1 MPPREEI
8 AVLRDTLVVDDLFAA
23 LRSLNHTTDYRFT
36 GIYLFEGKWVKSLL
50 LFDRECPNV
59 QIGHDVLWDDSYC
72 RMTATGA
79 GLCEITDSRT
89 DARLTTHAAREA
101 VQCYCA
107 VSLCSPDGTPLGSLC
122 HYDVRPR
129 QTAAQTFAAL
139 KEMRPRVQELLW
151 GRLTAVTESFDARV
165 QGSAPLAL
173 RPVGG
178 LRLEAVTPPATP

>member
-1 MPPREEI
+1 MAPREEI

-23 LRSLNHTTDYRFT
+23 LRRLNDTTDYRFT

-72 RMTATGA
+72 RMAATGA
-79 GLCEITDSRT
+79 GMCEITDSLT
-89 DARLTTHAAREA
+89 DARLTTHGARVA

-107 VSLCSPDGTPLGSLC
+107 VLLCSPHGTPLGTLC

-129 QTAAQTFAAL
+129 PTAAQTFEGL
-139 KEMRPRVQELLW
+139 KETRPRVQQLLW
-151 GRLTAVTESFDARV
+151 TRLTAVTESRDARV
-165 QGSAPLAL
+165 QHSATLAHGHVARL
-173 RPVGG
+173 RAIA
-178 LRLEAVTPPATP
+178 LTPRATP